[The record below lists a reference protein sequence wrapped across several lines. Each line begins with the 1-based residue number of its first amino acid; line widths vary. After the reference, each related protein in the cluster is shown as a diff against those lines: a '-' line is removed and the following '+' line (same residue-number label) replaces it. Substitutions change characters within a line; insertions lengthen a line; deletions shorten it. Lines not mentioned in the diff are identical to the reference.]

1 MKFNYKNR
9 INRRYTHTHTHT
21 HTHTEICIIWGWEGG
36 REKKR
41 EIYYKELVYAIVEA
55 DLEAG
60 SQEGKSTSWNPT
72 GTSPSCCH
80 RQAGRADLA
89 KGEPA

>member
-1 MKFNYKNR
+1 MY
-9 INRRYTHTHTHT
+9 
-21 HTHTEICIIWGWEGG
+21 IWGWEGG

-41 EIYYKELVYAIVEA
+41 EIYYKELVCATVEA

-72 GTSPSCCH
+72 GTGPSRCH
-80 RQAGRADLA
+80 TQAGRADPA
-89 KGEPA
+89 KGEQA